1 MGPTVRLRREGELK
15 VPEKTAAT
23 THEDLVLVQ
32 EIRGGS
38 TEAWHSFIERYSG
51 LIYSVLRRHLYDEE
65 SIRSVY
71 VDTLERL
78 YKGTLE
84 TFEGRSALST
94 WLVLVARSSAL
105 DHLRRQFGRRE
116 LPVGIKRLSRRDQQ
130 IFRLYFLEG
139 LSVDAVRH
147 WASENGASI
156 SVEDLA
162 ATLRRIESGVGSRVM
177 RRIAYDVC
185 ASSAGAASGRML
197 EFLDWHRAKQAEK
210 SRRRTPEQDLLD
222 KEARATA
229 ARARELLDELPE
241 AERVVLKLRFERGWT
256 AAKIAEELGLESPRR
271 AYTAIDR
278 GLRYLRNLL
287 NVKP

>member
-1 MGPTVRLRREGELK
+1 MGPTVRLKREGELE
-15 VPEKTAAT
+15 VPEKT
-23 THEDLVLVQ
+23 HDDMELVR
-32 EIRGGS
+32 EILAGS
-38 TEAWHSFIERYSG
+38 TKAWHCFIERYSG
-51 LIYSVLRRHLYDEE
+51 LIYSVLRRHLYDDEG
-65 SIRSVY
+65 IRSVY

-94 WLVLVARSSAL
+94 WLVLVARSCAL

-116 LPVGIKRLSRRDQQ
+116 LPAAIKRLKRRDQQ

-147 WASENGASI
+147 WAAEQGQPI
-156 SVEDLA
+156 GLEELA
-162 ATLRRIESGVGSRVM
+162 DTLRRIETEVGPRVM

-185 ASSAGAASGRML
+185 ASSVGAASGRML
-197 EFLDWHRAKQAEK
+197 EFLDWHRAKQEEK

-229 ARARELLDELPE
+229 DRARELLEQLPQ
-241 AERVVLKLRFERGWT
+241 AERMVLKLRYEKGWT

-278 GLRYLRNLL
+278 GLRLLRNLL
-287 NVKP
+287 NTKS